1 MPEKGDLD
9 WSFIKTR
16 GKEESMIG
24 ILSNTVYSEY
34 CTLLY
39 KCDLHHQRQSSKK
52 RSSNQLCTWN
62 VKVPSSTCDTVWRCA
77 EFEKKTG
84 KKRNHNAGWL
94 CSTWLAFAT
103 RGKRRLLSR
112 DFFFFTF
119 ALPPFSRFPSR
130 NQRSEEL
137 TTGRHILFGS
147 ACAGRNSCEI
157 NRRNTKS
164 EKRIEKKKSKNHNSF
179 LHYFA
184 REVTEQE
191 EKENEK
197 GFHTS
202 HNQSLPSSNNKPRR
216 RQQQQQ
222 QQQ

>member
-1 MPEKGDLD
+1 MSKFHLQHVTLCDVVRSLKRKRVRKEIITPVGCVP
-9 WSFIKTR
+9 R
-16 GKEESMIG
+16 G
-24 ILSNTVYSEY
+24 LH
-34 CTLLY
+34 LLPAGREDCY
-39 KCDLHHQRQSSKK
+39 LEIFFSS
-52 RSSNQLCTWN
+52 LL
-62 VKVPSSTCDTVWRCA
+62 PS
-77 EFEKKTG
+77 
-84 KKRNHNAGWL
+84 
-94 CSTWLAFAT
+94 
-103 RGKRRLLSR
+103 
-112 DFFFFTF
+112 
-119 ALPPFSRFPSR
+119 PPFSRFPSR